1 MNYEE
6 RNEQS
11 GPYRSFRDSLDLG
24 MGLFYIIIGIVII
37 SVKYFG
43 FMELSVVYAYILG
56 SLMLLYGAFRIYRGI
71 KNIRMRQ
78 KRRGTWFMYDA
89 L

>member
-1 MNYEE
+1 MNHEE

-24 MGLFYIIIGIVII
+24 MGFFYIIIGLAIL
-37 SVKYFG
+37 SLKYFG
-43 FMELSVVYAYILG
+43 NMELSPAYSYILG

-71 KNIRMRQ
+71 RNFRTRQ
-78 KRRGTWFMYDA
+78 KRRGT
-89 L
+89 

>member
-11 GPYRSFRDSLDLG
+11 GPYRHFRNSLDLG
-24 MGLFYIIIGIVII
+24 MGLFYIIIGVVII

-43 FMELSVVYAYILG
+43 FIELSVVYAYILG
-56 SLMLLYGAFRIYRGI
+56 GLMVLYGAFRIYRGLQ
-71 KNIRMRQ
+71 NLRALHN
-78 KRRGTWFMYDA
+78 KRRT
-89 L
+89 